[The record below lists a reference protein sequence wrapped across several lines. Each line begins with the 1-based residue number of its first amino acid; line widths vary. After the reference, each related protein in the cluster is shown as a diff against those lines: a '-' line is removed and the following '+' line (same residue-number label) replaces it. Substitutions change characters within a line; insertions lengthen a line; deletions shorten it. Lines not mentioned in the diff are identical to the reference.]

1 LLKSSVSILFE
12 NKFIVPNAFSPNED
26 EVNDYFQVFGY
37 DIENVELYVYNRWG
51 NMVYEYNGAYPM
63 IGWDGIYKGI
73 EQEIGVYVYFGRVT
87 FENKDVEFFKG
98 NVTLIR

>member
-1 LLKSSVSILFE
+1 
-12 NKFIVPNAFSPNED
+12 
-26 EVNDYFQVFGY
+26 
-37 DIENVELYVYNRWG
+37 
-51 NMVYEYNGAYPM
+51 MVYEYNGAYPM